1 MFNGRTG
8 EKVLLLFFSPSLYY
22 LFPRC
27 DEREGGVCW
36 RNDGFQGR
44 IFVLF
49 LLTVPRMRN
58 RCCYFK
64 ISPYL
69 NLLLP
74 FLPSPR
80 LICRSVAEGFSLMTL
95 LGRRSESRH
104 ISRFQF
110 PFSLS
115 LHFYLSLSLY
125 PPPPLSFLLFFY
137 CTLPPSSKQHHSSA
151 EAKMPADVVS
161 VWPEAWRY
169 TACLI
174 EDKAEGKRGSERKN
188 KRCTA
193 VPLYRSREVAGVL
206 PARQERKTER
216 SLKAVDKYKYKTKCN
231 L

>member
-27 DEREGGVCW
+27 EEREGGVCW

-74 FLPSPR
+74 FPPSPR

-115 LHFYLSLSLY
+115 LHFYLSLSLSTLHLLSASSSSSTVRY
-125 PPPPLSFLLFFY
+125 PPPPNNTTPALKLK
-137 CTLPPSSKQHHSSA
+137 CLP
-151 EAKMPADVVS
+151 M
-161 VWPEAWRY
+161 
-169 TACLI
+169 
-174 EDKAEGKRGSERKN
+174 
-188 KRCTA
+188 
-193 VPLYRSREVAGVL
+193 
-206 PARQERKTER
+206 
-216 SLKAVDKYKYKTKCN
+216 
-231 L
+231 

>member
-1 MFNGRTG
+1 MV
-8 EKVLLLFFSPSLYY
+8 EQVKKCSYSFFP
-22 LFPRC
+22 PRSTISFHVARK
-27 DEREGGVCW
+27 ERGGVCW

-74 FLPSPR
+74 FPPSPR

-115 LHFYLSLSLY
+115 LHFYLSLSLSTLHLLSASSSSSTVHY
-125 PPPPLSFLLFFY
+125 PPPPNNTTPAPKLK
-137 CTLPPSSKQHHSSA
+137 CLP
-151 EAKMPADVVS
+151 M
-161 VWPEAWRY
+161 
-169 TACLI
+169 
-174 EDKAEGKRGSERKN
+174 
-188 KRCTA
+188 
-193 VPLYRSREVAGVL
+193 
-206 PARQERKTER
+206 
-216 SLKAVDKYKYKTKCN
+216 
-231 L
+231 

>member
-27 DEREGGVCW
+27 EEREGGVCW

-74 FLPSPR
+74 FPPSPR

-95 LGRRSESRH
+95 LGRRSERVTSLD
-104 ISRFQF
+104 SNF
-110 PFSLS
+110 PFLCLCTSISLS
-115 LHFYLSLSLY
+115 LSTLHLLSASSSSSTVHY
-125 PPPPLSFLLFFY
+125 PPPPNNTTPAPKLK
-137 CTLPPSSKQHHSSA
+137 CLP
-151 EAKMPADVVS
+151 M
-161 VWPEAWRY
+161 
-169 TACLI
+169 
-174 EDKAEGKRGSERKN
+174 
-188 KRCTA
+188 
-193 VPLYRSREVAGVL
+193 
-206 PARQERKTER
+206 
-216 SLKAVDKYKYKTKCN
+216 
-231 L
+231 